1 MTRGTVMIRIGHVL
15 VGEDV
20 FDSVV
25 SPAIADLQ
33 FESPSGNPLTLA
45 RGYLGVWRAIAGG
58 IGRDIG
64 GDLRLLSGDTA
75 TLAALVLVQVGYY
88 GFLATFLMNIW
99 RHR

>member
-20 FDSVV
+20 FDNVV

-33 FESPSGNPLTLA
+33 FEEPAGA
-45 RGYLGVWRAIAGG
+45 FAVVRGYIGVWRAIAGG
-58 IGRDIG
+58 VGRDIG
-64 GDLRLLSGDTA
+64 GDLRLLSSDTA
-75 TLAALVLVQVGYY
+75 TLAGLVLVQVGYY

>member
-1 MTRGTVMIRIGHVL
+1 MTRGTLMIRIGHVL

-33 FESPSGNPLTLA
+33 FESPASAFALV

-75 TLAALVLVQVGYY
+75 TLAALVLVQIGYY

>member
-1 MTRGTVMIRIGHVL
+1 MTRGTWMIRIGHVL

-33 FESPSGNPLTLA
+33 FEAPAGGFASA

-58 IGRDIG
+58 VGRDIG
-64 GDLRLLSGDTA
+64 GDLRLLTGDTA
-75 TLAALVLVQVGYY
+75 TLAGLVLVQVGYY